1 VHDRQP
7 SPEGHPAGADR
18 RTASRSGTS
27 TGLLETT
34 VLVANQAVGGQPRA
48 TGAPTWG
55 RRRVLLLNASFEPL
69 TALPLRR
76 AVVLVV
82 CGKAEVVH
90 GDAAGLVLHSAT
102 ASVVAPS
109 VIKLCTY
116 VRVPY
121 RARVPMTRAALMHR
135 DRYRCGYCGARAETI
150 DHVVPLSKGGR
161 HEWTNVVTACSECN
175 NRKGDKTPEKA
186 NLSLRSRPEKPR
198 GLPNRDLDLEGN
210 RLPLAWLPYL
220 AARFSSG

>member
-1 VHDRQP
+1 
-7 SPEGHPAGADR
+7 
-18 RTASRSGTS
+18 
-27 TGLLETT
+27 
-34 VLVANQAVGGQPRA
+34 
-48 TGAPTWG
+48 
-55 RRRVLLLNASFEPL
+55 LLLNASFEPL

-82 CGKAEVVH
+82 CGKADVVH

-150 DHVVPLSKGGR
+150 DHVVP
-161 HEWTNVVTACSECN
+161 
-175 NRKGDKTPEKA
+175 
-186 NLSLRSRPEKPR
+186 RSRGGEHCWENCVACCALCNHRKADRLLIELGWKLRATPRAPR
-198 GLPNRDLDLEGN
+198 GQHW
-210 RLPLAWLPYL
+210 RLLATVPDADPLWLPYL
-220 AARFSSG
+220 GEVA